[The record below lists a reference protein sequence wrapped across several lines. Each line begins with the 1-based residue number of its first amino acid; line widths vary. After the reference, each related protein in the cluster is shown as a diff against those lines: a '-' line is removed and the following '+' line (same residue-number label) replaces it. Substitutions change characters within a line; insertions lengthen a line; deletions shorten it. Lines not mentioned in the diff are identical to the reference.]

1 MKIAIKTGLL
11 FTTALILSTGVL
23 PVERA
28 TAAPTTAAAKS
39 GEGTGLASALL
50 AARHARTRSDT
61 ASATD
66 YYAKA
71 LSLDPANTSLLQRSY
86 SAAATGGKMAAAIAA
101 AKRYYETEDQP
112 LPLAGLLLATGHVSA
127 KEYDQAWTYIDR
139 IKSDS
144 YLGFAMPMIRAWG
157 QAARN
162 TPDASLAELA
172 PLQSTQG
179 LGDLFHIMSG
189 MLNEYVGRKE
199 DALIH
204 YDLLAANIERQP
216 LSVIRLVAAGYQR
229 LGKSDTAKQVVEKF
243 NQGRGTGI
251 GLRAIADSLL
261 EAELYRKK
269 ITPAEGMAETY
280 FAISQLLSQSPA
292 NGLSDVAVAFGQM
305 AIYLNPD
312 LPMGRWILG
321 STLSARQ
328 RFDESNALLSQIRKS
343 DVTYLSSQMQIV
355 DNYEGLGQRGDS
367 LARLQAI
374 AKDFPTVAEVQ
385 AAIGNLLRRDQKFAE
400 SVVAYDKALQLST
413 DAAAQDWTIYYGRG
427 IALERTKQW
436 VRAEADFKRAL
447 AINPDQPDVLN
458 YLGYS
463 WIDRGENQ
471 NEARR
476 LIELAYSKSTEN
488 GFIVD
493 SLGWAM
499 YLAGDYSGAV
509 TYLEKAVELEPGDP
523 TLNDHLGDA
532 YWKIGR
538 KNEARFQWR
547 HALTMKPEDK
557 EKTKIQA
564 KIEQGLARN

>member
-1 MKIAIKTGLL
+1 M
-11 FTTALILSTGVL
+11 
-23 PVERA
+23 
-28 TAAPTTAAAKS
+28 
-39 GEGTGLASALL
+39 
-50 AARHARTRSDT
+50 
-61 ASATD
+61 
-66 YYAKA
+66 
-71 LSLDPANTSLLQRSY
+71 
-86 SAAATGGKMAAAIAA
+86 
-101 AKRYYETEDQP
+101 
-112 LPLAGLLLATGHVSA
+112 
-127 KEYDQAWTYIDR
+127 
-139 IKSDS
+139 
-144 YLGFAMPMIRAWG
+144 
-157 QAARN
+157 
-162 TPDASLAELA
+162 
-172 PLQSTQG
+172 
-179 LGDLFHIMSG
+179 
-189 MLNEYVGRKE
+189 
-199 DALIH
+199 
-204 YDLLAANIERQP
+204 
-216 LSVIRLVAAGYQR
+216 
-229 LGKSDTAKQVVEKF
+229 
-243 NQGRGTGI
+243 
-251 GLRAIADSLL
+251 
-261 EAELYRKK
+261 
-269 ITPAEGMAETY
+269 
-280 FAISQLLSQSPA
+280 
-292 NGLSDVAVAFGQM
+292 
-305 AIYLNPD
+305 
-312 LPMGRWILG
+312 
-321 STLSARQ
+321 SARQ